1 MNVIDQK
8 PWQIHYCIIFHH
20 SCFIIQLHYDWWN
33 TSFYLE
39 PQWTKSMNRQ
49 TTKRFIRE
57 PFRLF
62 IRVISTISQCNWHFK
77 GQMAFSCIT
86 WKSTLFSSMFS
97 QEIWLDSITVRVFPN
112 NYLLTSKTTLALC
125 SCNNDFPLLLENGA
139 LGSFILV
146 LLYNPGKKE
155 RRLFL

>member
-1 MNVIDQK
+1 MNECIVWMNVIDQK

-62 IRVISTISQCNWHFK
+62 ICDISTISQCNWHFK

-86 WKSTLFSSMFS
+86 WKSTLFSSLFS
-97 QEIWLDSITVRVFPN
+97 QEIWLTLLWECSQITI
-112 NYLLTSKTTLALC
+112 YSLQKQLW
-125 SCNNDFPLLLENGA
+125 
-139 LGSFILV
+139 
-146 LLYNPGKKE
+146 LYVAATMT
-155 RRLFL
+155 FHYY